1 MNDILKEQNTNEKV
15 KKYNNYQ
22 KALYG
27 GRDAPAVVGSS
38 SSAATNDYNA
48 YLSARNSFMQA
59 QNSGAGK
66 QNTAVSMSAGTQRN
80 QNTPQMAAAQQR
92 VQQANQAVQQR
103 MSQPKNTA
111 QAAPQT
117 AQQSQ
122 VSAQA
127 APQAAQQSQPSV
139 QTAQQSQPSVQSAAT
154 YDPSLYES
162 LSSYDKGLPQE
173 SLDQVLGGKSTWQ
186 EGNAVGDTAKMRE
199 GRIQAQFAR
208 ALGGGYIDDI
218 GDGTG
223 RREFGLHTLSAAD
236 RSMSLED
243 QKKVLEYAIRYM
255 MSDNP
260 VDQKYYHDAAN
271 NVRRPYGFTSTDG
284 SDYVPNDPTSDVY
297 GGYRDFEN
305 PYTDQINQL
314 VNYIS
319 NREYDPESDP
329 AYQAYKAQYERNASA
344 AANSA
349 MAQAAGNTGG
359 IANSYAMALSNA
371 AQQAYMKQLSDVIPT
386 LQQQDYADRMSL
398 LQNLNNLQSSAYDRY
413 ANGRD
418 FDYNAW
424 MQAWQNVFDKNQAD
438 RDYNETIASREWQ
451 TSENQKDRDYDW
463 KKYTFGY

>member
-1 MNDILKEQNTNEKV
+1 MNDILKEQNTNEEV

-38 SSAATNDYNA
+38 SSAATNDYNG
-48 YLSARNSFMQA
+48 YLS
-59 QNSGAGK
+59 
-66 QNTAVSMSAGTQRN
+66 N
-80 QNTPQMAAAQQR
+80 QNATLRSQRAAAKKQRPATQMNTVAQQPQQNAR
-92 VQQANQAVQQR
+92 QTVQQ
-103 MSQPKNTA
+103 P
-111 QAAPQT
+111 
-117 AQQSQ
+117 QQS
-122 VSAQA
+122 A
-127 APQAAQQSQPSV
+127 
-139 QTAQQSQPSVQSAAT
+139 QSATT

-162 LSSYDKGLPQE
+162 LSSYDKALGQE
-173 SLDQVLGGKSTWQ
+173 SLDQVLGGKGMWR

-199 GRIQAQFAR
+199 GRIQAQLAR

-260 VDQKYYHDAAN
+260 ADQKYYHDAAN

-297 GGYRDFEN
+297 GGYRDFKN
-305 PYTDQINQL
+305 PYTDRIDQLINY
-314 VNYIS
+314 VS

-398 LQNLNNLQSSAYDRY
+398 LQNLGSLQNSAYDRY

-451 TSENQKDRDYDW
+451 TDENQKDRDYDW

>member
-59 QNSGAGK
+59 QNSGSGK
-66 QNTAVSMSAGTQRN
+66 QNTAVSMSAGTQQN

-103 MSQPKNTA
+103 MSQPQNSA

-122 VSAQA
+122 VSVQA

-139 QTAQQSQPSVQSAAT
+139 QSATT

-162 LSSYDKGLPQE
+162 LSSYDKALGQE
-173 SLDQVLGGKSTWQ
+173 FLDQVLGGKSTWQ

-199 GRIQAQFAR
+199 GRIQAQLAR

-223 RREFGLHTLSAAD
+223 RREFGLNTLSAAD

-243 QKKVLEYAIRYM
+243 QKEIVRLKLIYM
-255 MSDNP
+255 MADN
-260 VDQKYYHDAAN
+260 DADRAYARDAAN
-271 NVRRPYGFTSTDG
+271 KVRSKYGYTSTDG
-284 SDYVPNDPTSDVY
+284 SDYIPLDPTSDVY
-297 GGYRDFEN
+297 GGYKDFED
-305 PYTDQINQL
+305 PYADRIDQLI
-314 VNYIS
+314 NYIS

-359 IANSYAMALSNA
+359 IANSYAMALGNA

-398 LQNLNNLQSSAYDRY
+398 LQNLGSLQNSAYDRY

-424 MQAWQNVFDKNQAD
+424 MQAWQHVFDKNQAD

-463 KKYTFGY
+463 QKYTFGY

>member
-38 SSAATNDYNA
+38 SSAATNDYNG
-48 YLSARNSFMQA
+48 YLSNQNATLRSQSTVAKKQRPATQMNTAAQQTQQNTQQTVQQRTSQA
-59 QNSGAGK
+59 QN
-66 QNTAVSMSAGTQRN
+66 
-80 QNTPQMAAAQQR
+80 TP
-92 VQQANQAVQQR
+92 
-103 MSQPKNTA
+103 
-111 QAAPQT
+111 
-117 AQQSQ
+117 
-122 VSAQA
+122 QA
-127 APQAAQQSQPSV
+127 APQAAQQSQPS
-139 QTAQQSQPSVQSAAT
+139 AQSATT

-162 LSSYDKGLPQE
+162 LSSYDKALGQE
-173 SLDQVLGGKSTWQ
+173 SLDQVLGGKSMWQ
-186 EGNAVGDTAKMRE
+186 EGNVVGDTAKMRE
-199 GRIQAQFAR
+199 GRIQAQLAR

-260 VDQKYYHDAAN
+260 ADQKYYHDAAN
-271 NVRRPYGFTSTDG
+271 DVRRPYGFTSTDG

-297 GGYRDFEN
+297 AGYKDFEN
-305 PYTDQINQL
+305 PYADQIDQL
-314 VNYIS
+314 INYIS

-359 IANSYAMALSNA
+359 IANSYAMALGNA

-398 LQNLNNLQSSAYDRY
+398 LQNLGSLQNSAYDRY
-413 ANGRD
+413 ADGRD
-418 FDYNAW
+418 HNFNAW
-424 MQAWQNVFDKNQAD
+424 LQAWQHVFDKNQAD

>member
-38 SSAATNDYNA
+38 SSAATNDYNG
-48 YLSARNSFMQA
+48 YLSNQNATLRSQSTNSA
-59 QNSGAGK
+59 KPYSA
-66 QNTAVSMSAGTQRN
+66 TSMSAATQQNR
-80 QNTPQMAAAQQR
+80 NTPQMAAAQQR

-103 MSQPKNTA
+103 MSQPQNTA

-122 VSAQA
+122 ASVQA

-139 QTAQQSQPSVQSAAT
+139 QSTTT

-162 LSSYDKGLPQE
+162 LSSYDKALGQE
-173 SLDQVLGGKSTWQ
+173 YLDQVLGGKSTWQ

-199 GRIQAQFAR
+199 GRIQAQLAR

-243 QKKVLEYAIRYM
+243 QKEAVRLKLVYM
-255 MSDNP
+255 MADN
-260 VDQKYYHDAAN
+260 DADRAYAHDALN
-271 NVRRPYGFTSTDG
+271 KIRSKYGFTSTDG
-284 SDYVPNDPTSDVY
+284 SDYVPLDPASDVY
-297 GGYRDFEN
+297 GGYKDFEN

-314 VNYIS
+314 INYIS

-359 IANSYAMALSNA
+359 IANSYAMALGNA

-398 LQNLNNLQSSAYDRY
+398 LQNLNSLQSSAYDRY

>member
-38 SSAATNDYNA
+38 SSAATNDYNG
-48 YLSARNSFMQA
+48 YLSNQNATLRSQRAAAKKQRPATQINTVA
-59 QNSGAGK
+59 QQPQ
-66 QNTAVSMSAGTQRN
+66 QNT
-80 QNTPQMAAAQQR
+80 QQT
-92 VQQANQAVQQR
+92 VQQ
-103 MSQPKNTA
+103 P
-111 QAAPQT
+111 
-117 AQQSQ
+117 QQS
-122 VSAQA
+122 A
-127 APQAAQQSQPSV
+127 
-139 QTAQQSQPSVQSAAT
+139 QSAT
-154 YDPSLYES
+154 IYDPSLYES
-162 LSSYDKGLPQE
+162 LSSHDKALGQE
-173 SLDQVLGGKSTWQ
+173 SLDQVLGGKGMWR

-199 GRIQAQFAR
+199 GRIQAQLAR
-208 ALGGGYIDDI
+208 AFGGGYIDDI

-260 VDQKYYHDAAN
+260 ADQKYYHDAAN

-297 GGYRDFEN
+297 GGYRDFKN
-305 PYTDQINQL
+305 PYTDRIDQLINY
-314 VNYIS
+314 VS

-398 LQNLNNLQSSAYDRY
+398 LQNLDSLQNSAYDRY

-451 TSENQKDRDYDW
+451 TAENQKDRDYDW
-463 KKYTFGY
+463 SKFTFGY